1 MTKFGISSIC
11 SAFGNN
17 VIGTRVMNQG
27 DFLAVVDEALQ
38 SHDTSGDRV
47 EGQHFVQLPEAAVSM
62 VSAGVGRV
70 EGQPV
75 EHFVVREHRG
85 EVNCYLHRAHAAD
98 ADGVAAIVY
107 TWDAYAADPEVDV
120 LAPENAA
127 MQCDGVTHVIVAVL
141 AFAGPQS
148 PLTTH
153 RFVSNLAGGNKEA
166 LEWDANEIRSRA
178 EVINSYWSEWRV
190 VADHHEV

>member
-1 MTKFGISSIC
+1 MKFGVSSIC

-27 DFLAVVDEALQ
+27 DFLAVLDEAVQ
-38 SHDTSGDRV
+38 AHDSSNDRV
-47 EGQHFVQLPEAAVSM
+47 KGQHFVQLPESAVGM

-85 EVNCYLHRAHAAD
+85 EVNAYLHRAHAAE
-98 ADGVAAIVY
+98 ADGVAAVVY
-107 TWDAYAADPEVDV
+107 TLDAYKADPEVDMSS
-120 LAPENAA
+120 ENF
-127 MQCDGVTHVIVAVL
+127 DDDVSHVIVAVL

-148 PLTTH
+148 PLTTW

-166 LEWDANEIRSRA
+166 LEWNADEIRSRA
-178 EVINSYWSEWRV
+178 ETIKNYWSEWRV
-190 VADHHEV
+190 VADHYEA